1 MSDDAHW
8 IVFIGKTIITSACEI
23 VNQSGDCTYQ
33 VHMEYVKEH
42 FFTTS
47 NQCEGSAT
55 GRNIVHY
62 GRNFKKYDRSME
74 RSIGISA
81 NLGVKGI
88 SANLGVKGISGNFL
102 GIHRSSEK
110 HKGVQRE

>member
-1 MSDDAHW
+1 
-8 IVFIGKTIITSACEI
+8 
-23 VNQSGDCTYQ
+23 
-33 VHMEYVKEH
+33 
-42 FFTTS
+42 
-47 NQCEGSAT
+47 
-55 GRNIVHY
+55 
-62 GRNFKKYDRSME
+62 ME

-110 HKGVQRE
+110 HKGVQREYRGSNPEYTEILLIIILNNHYF

>member
-1 MSDDAHW
+1 MGSPKLQKDPYFHDKFGDGDPYIH
-8 IVFIGKTIITSACEI
+8 GKY
-23 VNQSGDCTYQ
+23 GDG
-33 VHMEYVKEH
+33 VPI
-42 FFTTS
+42 FTGS
-47 NQCEGSAT
+47 PNSEGSAT